1 MGSSFNLFKIKMSKL
16 IQVFIFVALALSAQA
31 APTEGPTAVPTEAP
45 VPTEPPVPTE
55 APTAAPTEAPTA
67 APTEAPTAAPT
78 AAPTEAPTPAA
89 PTAAPT
95 TAAPTEAPTTPAPKP
110 CPCDVCFTS
119 WKSERRSCQGDFFE
133 RAWCKAKAFER
144 FSICWFRECIRST
157 EACASRPMPDIDDDD
172 DDIDIIIG

>member
-55 APTAAPTEAPTA
+55 APTAAPTEAPT
-67 APTEAPTAAPT
+67 T
-78 AAPTEAPTPAA
+78 AAPTEAPTTAA
-89 PTAAPT
+89 PTAPPT

>member
-16 IQVFIFVALALSAQA
+16 IRVFIFVALALSAQA

-67 APTEAPTAAPT
+67 APTEAPTAAP
-78 AAPTEAPTPAA
+78 
-89 PTAAPT
+89 

>member
-1 MGSSFNLFKIKMSKL
+1 MGFKIKMSKL

-31 APTEGPTAVPTEAP
+31 APTEDPTAVPTEAP

>member
-1 MGSSFNLFKIKMSKL
+1 MGFKIKMSKL

-78 AAPTEAPTPAA
+78 AAPTEAPTTAA
-89 PTAAPT
+89 PTA
-95 TAAPTEAPTTPAPKP
+95 APTTPAPKP

-157 EACASRPMPDIDDDD
+157 EACA
-172 DDIDIIIG
+172 

>member
-78 AAPTEAPTPAA
+78 AAPTTPT
-89 PTAAPT
+89 
-95 TAAPTEAPTTPAPKP
+95 PKP

-119 WKSERRSCQGDFFE
+119 WKSGRRSCQGDFFE